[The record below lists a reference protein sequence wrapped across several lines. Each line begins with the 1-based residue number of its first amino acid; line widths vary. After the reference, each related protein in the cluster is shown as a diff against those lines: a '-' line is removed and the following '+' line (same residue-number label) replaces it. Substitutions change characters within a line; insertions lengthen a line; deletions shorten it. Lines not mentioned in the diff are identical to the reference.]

1 MIPPNSSPTSKDPLR
16 QLVWLMDRL
25 RSPGGCPWDAEQ
37 THRSLVGY
45 LVEEAYETIE
55 AIETDDDSALRE
67 ELGDL
72 LLQVVF
78 HARIAAEQP
87 TGFDIDDVAGDIVAK
102 LIRRHPHVFAE
113 GSADSAAHVE
123 AQWHARKA
131 AEKGRTSVTDG
142 VPLGMP
148 SLLLTRK
155 LLHRARTAGAVAAAD
170 GAARGAAAVQVA
182 GPEATEAAS
191 RALAAV
197 GDDQAALGEL
207 LIALVSLADARG
219 LDAEGAARSAA
230 RDYRARLLAAELT
243 TADSDG

>member
-1 MIPPNSSPTSKDPLR
+1 
-16 QLVWLMDRL
+16 MDRL
-25 RSPGGCPWDAEQ
+25 RGPDGCPWDAEQ

-55 AIETDDDSALRE
+55 AIETDDDLALRE

-78 HARIAAEQP
+78 HARIAAERP
-87 TGFDIDDVAGDIVAK
+87 AGFDIDDVAGDIVAK

-123 AQWHARKA
+123 EQWHARKA

-155 LLHRARTAGAVAAAD
+155 LMHRARNGGAVAAGGVAD
-170 GAARGAAAVQVA
+170 LAVA
-182 GPEATEAAS
+182 GSNAITVAS
-191 RALAAV
+191 RALAAL
-197 GDDQAALGEL
+197 GEDEAALGEL
-207 LIALVSLADARG
+207 LVALVAVADARG

-230 RDYRARLLAAELT
+230 RDYRARLVAAEST
-243 TADSDG
+243 GASAAPDSVG